1 MLRAF
6 QWRTLDVFTKIKIL
20 VAQSS
25 CYHTSKLYHF
35 FFLLYSFRF
44 SFFSLAGLKFHFIRA
59 HSSVNNTKH
68 MFTRYTPENSERGIL
83 TAVRPLH
90 YGVFMSK
97 DSYQHERFYEWIFSS
112 TYRIRTTYTLSS
124 HTPAHILFCLS
135 RAHCINWW
143 EIPASTGLTSETER
157 ISPMSFT
164 SG

>member
-1 MLRAF
+1 MLSSEGLLMFSQRLKF
-6 QWRTLDVFTKIKIL
+6 LWLR
-20 VAQSS
+20 VAVITHPNSI
-25 CYHTSKLYHF
+25 TF

-68 MFTRYTPENSERGIL
+68 MFTRYTPENSELGIL

-90 YGVFMSK
+90 HRVFMSK

-124 HTPAHILFCLS
+124 HTPAHVLFCLS
-135 RAHCINWW
+135 RAHCIN
-143 EIPASTGLTSETER
+143 
-157 ISPMSFT
+157 
-164 SG
+164 